1 MPFNPTDP
9 LFDRQWHFDRIGN
22 IRAIWEEYN
31 GAGVH
36 VGVYDEGIEQTHTDL
51 NDNYDASLEFS
62 YNGSI
67 PNTGAT
73 GPHGTSVA
81 GLIGAE
87 ANDEG
92 TVGIA
97 FGASLTSVNIFDS
110 TSDLYINAGTPTGF
124 FAAVAYNAFDVVN
137 NSWGSTPGYA
147 AFQNR
152 NTAGSFAAETVAGWQ
167 NVADTGRGGLGTIVL
182 KAAGNEARNANAESS
197 NSARFVID
205 VAAVGDSGFAASYS
219 NHGANILVSAPGSEF
234 ASNGGLGIV
243 TTDLTGSDGYN
254 LRGDPAGSYD
264 YTDDF
269 GGTSAATPIVSG
281 VVTLM
286 LDANAGLG
294 WRDVQDI
301 LAMSATHTGSSLVS
315 TTPGTFEND
324 IWKINGAT
332 NWNGGGMH
340 FHNNYGFGMVNAYNA
355 VRMAEVWSLFDSAH
369 TSTANNNTITYI
381 DSTPMALADLTDN
394 TRTFTI
400 PFDQS
405 IENVQVTLNYT
416 HSFMADLV
424 ISLISPTGDRY
435 ILEDRTAGN
444 SSAADGGLIW
454 TYGIQG
460 LRGENAAGDWTLSI
474 NDVVGADSGTLNSVQ
489 ITFHGTSI
497 DANDAYHFTDEFQLM
512 AMLDPSRRTV
522 SDTDGGTDWLDMA
535 AISGDIV
542 LRLDQNA
549 YSSIN
554 GTQFI
559 RIAAGT
565 DIENAV
571 TGDGDDLIQ
580 GNAIANQL
588 MGMRGSDTIRGYAGN
603 DILDGGQGADFMFGG
618 TEDDTYYVDNAGDVV
633 VEYAGEGDHDTVY
646 AAVASYVMTANV
658 EHLVGT
664 LNTGQTLTGNSLNN
678 TIYGGT
684 GNDTLNGGAGGD
696 AMVGGLGDDTYV
708 VDNVGDSVS
717 EVGGEG
723 IDTVRTGLATY
734 ALAGNVENLL
744 GTLSAGQSLTGNML
758 NNTITGAIGADIIN
772 GALGADTMI
781 GGRGNDTYYV
791 DNVGDVVTELL
802 DEGTADEVRTT
813 LASYALAANVEKLT
827 GLSAAGQL
835 LAGNSLDNIIRGFSG
850 NDTINGGVGADNM
863 TGLAGDDIYIV
874 DNVGDVVVEAAGQG
888 TDEVRTTLSAYTL
901 AANVENLRGA
911 LATGQMLNGNTLN
924 NTIIGAGGNDTLN
937 GGTGADTMLGGL
949 GDDTYV
955 VDNVGD
961 VVTEAGGAGNDTVRT
976 NLASYTL
983 GANVENLV
991 GVLSAGQT
999 LNGNS
1004 LINNITGANGG
1015 DRINGGLGSDNL
1027 TGGGGADRFVFDT
1040 ALGASNVDR
1049 ILDFSVPQDT
1059 IELDDAIFTAIG
1071 PLGTLNANAFRI
1083 GTGAL
1088 DADDRIFYNDVSGFV
1103 FYDSDGSGA
1112 LAPVLFARLSTG
1124 LALTNADFVV
1134 I

>member
-31 GAGVH
+31 GSGVN

-51 NDNYDASLEFS
+51 NDNYNAALEFS

-110 TSDLYINAGTPTGF
+110 SSDLFINAGTPTGF

-182 KAAGNEARNANAESS
+182 KAAGNESRNANAEGS

-234 ASNGGLGIV
+234 ESNGGLGIV
-243 TTDLTGSDGYN
+243 TTDLTGTAGYN

-369 TSTANNNTITYI
+369 TSTAGNNTI
-381 DSTPMALADLTDN
+381 SFFASPAMALADLTDN
-394 TRTFTI
+394 TYAFNI
-400 PFDQS
+400 PFDQTM
-405 IENVQVTLNYT
+405 ENVQVTLNYT
-416 HSFMADLV
+416 HSFMSDLI

-444 SSAADGGLIW
+444 SSAADGGLTW

-460 LRGENAAGDWTLSI
+460 LRGENTAGNWILSI

-489 ITFHGTSI
+489 ITFHGTT
-497 DANDAYHFTDEFQLM
+497 NDSSDTYHFTDEFQLM

-522 SDTDGGTDWLDMA
+522 SDTDGGTDWLNMA

-559 RIAAGT
+559 RIANGT

-580 GNAIANQL
+580 GNSLANQL
-588 MGMRGSDTIRGYAGN
+588 MGMRGSDTIRSYAGS
-603 DILDGGQGADFMFGG
+603 DILDGGQGADYMFGG
-618 TEDDTYYVDNAGDVV
+618 ADSDRYYVDNDGDVV
-633 VEYAGEGDHDTVY
+633 VENAGEGNDIVHAST
-646 AAVASYVMTANV
+646 AAYMLTANV
-658 EHLVGT
+658 ERLIGTLDSGQNLVGNT
-664 LNTGQTLTGNSLNN
+664 LNNIITA
-678 TIYGGT
+678 GG
-684 GNDTLNGGAGGD
+684 GNDTLNGGAGID
-696 AMVGGLGDDTYV
+696 TMIGGLGDDIYV
-708 VDNVGDSVS
+708 VDNASDVVT
-717 EVGGEG
+717 EAAGEG

-734 ALAGNVENLL
+734 ALAANVENLQ
-744 GTLSAGQSLTGNML
+744 GVLSAGQSLTGNTL
-758 NNTITGAIGADIIN
+758 DNTITGAIGADIIN
-772 GALGADTMI
+772 GASGADTMI
-781 GGRGNDTYYV
+781 GGRGNDTYYL
-791 DNVGDVVTELL
+791 DNAGDVVTELL
-802 DEGTADEVRTT
+802 DEGTADEVRTV

-827 GLSAAGQL
+827 GTSAAGQL
-835 LAGNSLDNIIRGFSG
+835 LVGNTLDNIIRGFSG
-850 NDTINGGVGADNM
+850 NDTINGGVGADTM
-863 TGLAGDDIYIV
+863 TGLAGNDIFIV
-874 DNVGDVVVEAAGQG
+874 DNVGDVVVESAGQG
-888 TDEVRTTLSAYTL
+888 TDEVRTTLSSYAL
-901 AANVENLRGA
+901 AANVENLRGT
-911 LATGQMLNGNTLN
+911 LAAGQMLTGNTLA
-924 NTIIGAGGNDTLN
+924 NTITGAAGNDSIN
-937 GGTGADTMLGGL
+937 GGTGADTMIGGL

-955 VDNVGD
+955 VDNAGD
-961 VVTEAGGAGNDTVRT
+961 VVTEAAAEGSDTVRT
-976 NLASYTL
+976 GLASYTL
-983 GANVENLV
+983 GANVENLI
-991 GVLSAGQT
+991 GSLSAGQT
-999 LNGNS
+999 LNGNT
-1004 LINNITGANGG
+1004 LNNTITGANGG
-1015 DRINGGLGSDNL
+1015 DTINGGLGSDNL
-1027 TGGGGADRFVFDT
+1027 TGSGGADHFVFDT

-1049 ILDFSVPQDT
+1049 ILDFSVPADT
-1059 IELDDAIFTAIG
+1059 MDLDDAIFTAIG

-1083 GTGAL
+1083 GTSAL
-1088 DADDRIFYNDVSGFV
+1088 DADDRIFYNSVSGFV
-1103 FYDSDGSGA
+1103 FYDQDGNGA
-1112 LAPVLFARLSTG
+1112 LAPVLFAKLTAG